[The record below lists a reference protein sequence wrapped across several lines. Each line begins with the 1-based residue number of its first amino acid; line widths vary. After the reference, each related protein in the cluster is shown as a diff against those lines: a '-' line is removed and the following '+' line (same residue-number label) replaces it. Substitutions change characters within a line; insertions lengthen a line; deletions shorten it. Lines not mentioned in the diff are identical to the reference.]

1 MYSSKFLNAAKGI
14 KAQPFVLEF
23 FPEVLHEVFYFPP
36 FEMAMGNVT
45 LTAVE
50 KARQ

>member
-1 MYSSKFLNAAKGI
+1 MQ
-14 KAQPFVLEF
+14 AQPFFLEF
-23 FPEVLHEVFYFPP
+23 FPEVLHEDFCFLP